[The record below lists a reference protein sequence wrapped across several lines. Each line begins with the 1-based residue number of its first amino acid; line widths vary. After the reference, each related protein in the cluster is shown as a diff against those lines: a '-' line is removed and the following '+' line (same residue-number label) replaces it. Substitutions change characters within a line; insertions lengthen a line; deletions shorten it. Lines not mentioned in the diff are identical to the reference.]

1 MNTEHG
7 DRVATRR
14 VGLTV
19 TVLVAALALGAC
31 ATGATKTERAAHRVA
46 ANAVAP
52 TEVATPADAAPHVH
66 AGATDGKGAGTGA
79 SVVDGAVGGVVDGV
93 VDGVVGEGAATEV
106 KALHRAGEIV
116 EPGTGVGSFASM
128 EEFLE
133 FVLFD
138 ANDYWQRVFAD
149 YGIRAPFTYY
159 VFPAPGEVFTSSC
172 GRSNDATAYF
182 CIRDDT
188 IVLSQQRAADEAA
201 YVAEVVGGGAG
212 DMAAA
217 FIVAHEFAHSL
228 QSEMNFFDGRY
239 TSLQTELQAD
249 CWAGVWA
256 ASAARRGM
264 LDHDDLSEA
273 AVLAWA
279 VGSPDTADR
288 DHGTS
293 LERVDAFFQGFDTGH
308 PLMCGEY
315 LEAQP

>member
-1 MNTEHG
+1 
-7 DRVATRR
+7 
-14 VGLTV
+14 
-19 TVLVAALALGAC
+19 
-31 ATGATKTERAAHRVA
+31 
-46 ANAVAP
+46 
-52 TEVATPADAAPHVH
+52 
-66 AGATDGKGAGTGA
+66 
-79 SVVDGAVGGVVDGV
+79 
-93 VDGVVGEGAATEV
+93 
-106 KALHRAGEIV
+106 
-116 EPGTGVGSFASM
+116 
-128 EEFLE
+128 
-133 FVLFD
+133 
-138 ANDYWQRVFAD
+138 
-149 YGIRAPFTYY
+149 
-159 VFPAPGEVFTSSC
+159 
-172 GRSNDATAYF
+172 
-182 CIRDDT
+182 
-188 IVLSQQRAADEAA
+188 VLSQQRAADEAA
-201 YVAEVVGGGAG
+201 YVTEVVGGGAG

-228 QSEMNFFDGRY
+228 QSELNFFDGRY